1 MAHNIIKFQLSETGS
16 TWVADENDTEQY
28 LQVDLGRQQPVYA
41 IYVRGNARTM
51 QFVQSYKVQFSTDGY
66 TFAEATDK
74 SGSPKVNDDSA
85 YLFNWL

>member
-1 MAHNIIKFQLSETGS
+1 MAHNIIKFELSESDS

-51 QFVQSYKVQFSTDGY
+51 QFVENYKVLFSTDGY
-66 TFAEATDK
+66 TFAEATDEN
-74 SGSPKVNDDSA
+74 GSPKVNSA
-85 YLFNWL
+85 HLFNWL